1 MAREVTFEAVDG
13 PVNDLVDYAYR
24 AKYEGSPYLEPMSGA
39 ARVPQPRK
47 SFRAEPMA
55 GHRAPPVGPLGEAR
69 LPPRTP
75 HR

>member
-1 MAREVTFEAVDG
+1 MTREGTFEAVDG
-13 PVNDLVDYAYR
+13 SVNDLVDDAYR
-24 AKYEGSPYLEPMSGA
+24 AKHEDSPCLEPVIGA

-55 GHRAPPVGPLGEAR
+55 GHRAPSVGPLGEAR